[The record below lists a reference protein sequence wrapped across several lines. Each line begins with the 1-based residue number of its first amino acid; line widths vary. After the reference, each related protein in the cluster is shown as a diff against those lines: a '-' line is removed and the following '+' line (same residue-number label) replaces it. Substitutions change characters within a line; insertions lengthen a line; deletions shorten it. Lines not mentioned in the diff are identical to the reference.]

1 MDRVMRTPTH
11 LNPRRQENES
21 ARLWYAARMGLSD
34 WSDRIVI
41 AELTD
46 EPLFSEDM
54 DALNERLER
63 TPDAQTPDVILDM
76 RNVRRLNSSN
86 IAQLIRI
93 RKKMVHAGKR
103 LRVCSVGDNVWSVL
117 LTTNLDGLFTFNDDV
132 ATALASLQIEE

>member
-1 MDRVMRTPTH
+1 MRSVVHFARV
-11 LNPRRQENES
+11 
-21 ARLWYAARMGLSD
+21 WYRVRMGLSD

-54 DALNERLER
+54 DALISRIER
-63 TPDAQTPDVILDM
+63 TPDAQSPDVILDM

-86 IAQLIRI
+86 IAQLIRV
-93 RKKMVHAGKR
+93 RKRLLHAGKR
-103 LRVCSVGDNVWSVL
+103 LRICSVNDAVWSVI

-132 ATALASLQIEE
+132 ATALASLQLEQ